1 MFTHQIHQIHQQY
14 SNYTDSGQILKESVL
29 FEPHGLKF
37 HRNFPPSLEA
47 NKVSESPV
55 VVDSNR

>member
-14 SNYTDSGQILKESVL
+14 FNYTDSGQILKESVL

-37 HRNFPPSLEA
+37 HRNFPLVLK
-47 NKVSESPV
+47 NKVNESPV